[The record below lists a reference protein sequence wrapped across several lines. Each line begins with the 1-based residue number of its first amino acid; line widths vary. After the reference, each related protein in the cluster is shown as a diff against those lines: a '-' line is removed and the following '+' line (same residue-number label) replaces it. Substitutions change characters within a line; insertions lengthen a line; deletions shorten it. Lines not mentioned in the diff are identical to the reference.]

1 MKSEKIKMQNGK
13 MYFSFYE
20 FFIFHFKNKLGLAK
34 KVYILLWAL
43 MLLTLPMSA
52 QNVSVEAKIDST
64 TIFVG
69 QQTGFHLGVTVK
81 EGQKVQFPQFEP
93 LQHIIPGIEVVET
106 LPSDTQKLDDGYL
119 RVSAHYT
126 LTSFDDTLY
135 YIPSVK
141 VKVNGKD
148 YESKSLA
155 LKVLTVK
162 VDTLHPNQFFGPKDV
177 QDNPFV
183 WEEWSRLLW
192 LSTAL
197 FVLFIISLLMF
208 MRLKSEKPIVFKV
221 KIVKRV
227 PAHQKALN
235 SIEEIK
241 TKSTTV
247 TADDAKAYYTH
258 LTDTLRRYMM
268 ERFGFNAMEMTSA
281 EIISRLRQEEDQSKI
296 NELTMLFETADLVKF
311 AKYSVGVSENDHN
324 LISAIDFINTTKQ
337 ENAPT
342 EERIEPTVTE
352 QDKQTIRNRK
362 ILKWSLCVVA
372 LVTVALL
379 VYVFWELVQLSI

>member
-1 MKSEKIKMQNGK
+1 M
-13 MYFSFYE
+13 
-20 FFIFHFKNKLGLAK
+20 
-34 KVYILLWAL
+34 AL
-43 MLLTLPMSA
+43 PLSA
-52 QNVSVEAKIDST
+52 QNVEVKIDSAS
-64 TIFVG
+64 IFVG
-69 QQTGFHLGVTVK
+69 QQTGFHLGVTIK
-81 EGQKVQFPQFEP
+81 EGQNVQFPQFQPQEM
-93 LQHIIPGIEVVET
+93 LIPGIEVVET
-106 LPSDTQKLDDGYL
+106 LPTDSQKLDDGYV

-135 YIPSVK
+135 YIPGVK
-141 VKVNGKD
+141 VKVDGKEF
-148 YESKSLA
+148 ESKSLA

-162 VDTLHPNQFFGPKDV
+162 VDTLHPNQFYGPKDV
-177 QDNPFV
+177 QDNPFL

-192 LSTAL
+192 LSAAELLL
-197 FVLFIISLLMF
+197 FVLALLMF
-208 MRLKSEKPIVFKV
+208 IRLKNEKPIVFKV
-221 KIVKRV
+221 KIIKRV

-241 TKSTTV
+241 NKVTTV

-281 EIISRLRQEEDQSKI
+281 EIISRLRQEKDQQKI
-296 NELTMLFETADLVKF
+296 GELTMLFETADLVKF
-311 AKYSVGVSENDHN
+311 AKYSVGVNENDHN

-352 QDKQTIRNRK
+352 QDKQTIRNRN
-362 ILKWSLCVVA
+362 ILKWTMCGVIVA
-372 LVTVALL
+372 ATALL
-379 VYVFWELVQLSI
+379 VYVIWEYIQLAM

>member
-1 MKSEKIKMQNGK
+1 
-13 MYFSFYE
+13 MYFSLYNFS
-20 FFIFHFKNKLGLAK
+20 FFTFKIILGLTK
-34 KVYILLWAL
+34 KIYILLWAL
-43 MLLTLPMSA
+43 MLVALPMSA
-52 QNVSVEAKIDST
+52 QKVSVEAKIDST
-64 TIFVG
+64 VIFVG
-69 QQTGFHLGVTVK
+69 QQTGFHLGVTMK

-106 LPSDTQKLDDGYL
+106 LPTDTQKLDDGYL

-135 YIPSVK
+135 YIPAIK
-141 VKVNGKD
+141 VKVDNKEF
-148 YESKSLA
+148 ESKSLA

-162 VDTLHPNQFFGPKDV
+162 VDTLHPNQFYPPKDV
-177 QDNPFV
+177 QDNPFL
-183 WEEWSRLLW
+183 WDEWSRLLW
-192 LSTAL
+192 LSAAVL
-197 FVLFIISLLMF
+197 LLFIVSLLIF

-221 KIVKRV
+221 KIVKRI

-241 TKSTTV
+241 AKSTTV
-247 TADDAKAYYTH
+247 TVDDAKAYYTH

-281 EIISRLRQEEDQSKI
+281 EIISRLRQEEDQKKI
-296 NELTMLFETADLVKF
+296 DELTMLFETADLVKF

-352 QDKQTIRNRK
+352 KDKQTIRNRK
-362 ILKWSLCVVA
+362 VLKWTLFGVV
-372 LVTVALL
+372 LVNIALL
-379 VYVFWELVQLSI
+379 VYVFWEFIMLIA